1 MRICDWSSDLCSS
14 DLLSGTVILPS
25 TKAQANGLEDLRLFK
40 FTHDDG
46 SDEWLGTYTAYSGRE
61 IQSELLRTRDFRSFQ
76 LVPMTGPA
84 ARNKGMAL
92 FPRKIGGQY
101 MVVGRQDGQNVF
113 LLKSDR
119 IGHWEEGEKLLEHVY
134 PWEMVQIGNCGSPHE
149 LEDRKS
155 TRRNYKQ

>member
-119 IGHWEEGEKLLEHVY
+119 LGHWEEGEKLLEPRSEEHT
-134 PWEMVQIGNCGSPHE
+134 SE
-149 LEDRKS
+149 LQSLMRTSYAVSCLKKKK
-155 TRRNYKQ
+155 Y

>member
-1 MRICDWSSDLCSS
+1 MIRRTPRSTRTDTRLPYTTLFRSEDARIEGPVTVFRHQDAT
-14 DLLSGTVILPS
+14 LSGTVIFPI
-25 TKAQANGLEDLRLFK
+25 TKAQANGLEDLRLVK

-92 FPRKIGGQY
+92 FPRKIGGHY
-101 MVVGRQDGQNVF
+101 MVVGRQDE
-113 LLKSDR
+113 
-119 IGHWEEGEKLLEHVY
+119 IGRAKV
-134 PWEMVQIGNCGSPHE
+134 
-149 LEDRKS
+149 
-155 TRRNYKQ
+155 

>member
-25 TKAQANGLEDLRLFK
+25 TKAQANGLEDLRLVK

-92 FPRKIGGQY
+92 FPRKIGGQST
-101 MVVGRQDGQNVF
+101 VVGRQAGQNGF
-113 LLKSDR
+113 PDR
-119 IGHWEEGEKLLEHVY
+119 NRDG
-134 PWEMVQIGNCGSPHE
+134 
-149 LEDRKS
+149 
-155 TRRNYKQ
+155 